1 MRNSSH
7 SALRVVGAALVVG
20 VAIPAAA
27 IDGTILID
35 QNKAMTGNVTPGDA
49 PGFPVMISLPGSYKL
64 AGNLTVPDA
73 NTTAIVI
80 AADHVTIDLNGF
92 AILGP
97 VDCTAGFPCAP
108 VSTQAAYGVVAG
120 SDTPPKSYYNITV
133 RNGTIQGMGSDGV
146 HLLGDSFRVEDLH
159 VRSNGLSGIVVRSI
173 GGPNRQDNLI
183 VHHNTVQLHSGY
195 GIKTYAGVITDNTI
209 SDSGFEGIS
218 VQVGGGT
225 VARNLV
231 SRSASFGMGLTP
243 SVSYYGNTM
252 VDNNGGGL
260 QVGGGINTGQNVCGS
275 AICPGAQF

>member
-1 MRNSSH
+1 MRKTVQIAGSLVAATLLGGMAMPT
-7 SALRVVGAALVVG
+7 SAV
-20 VAIPAAA
+20 
-27 IDGTILID
+27 DGTILID
-35 QNKAMTGNVTPGDA
+35 QNKAMAGNVTPGDT
-49 PGFPVMISLPGSYKL
+49 PGFPVLINLPGSYRL

-97 VDCTAGFPCAP
+97 VNCTGGFPCTP
-108 VSTQAAYGVVAG
+108 VGTQPAYGVQAG
-120 SDTPPKSYYNITV
+120 SDTPAKSYYNITV

-146 HLLGDSFRVEDLH
+146 HLLGDSIRVEDLH
-159 VRSNGLSGIVVRSI
+159 VRSNGLSGIVVRNT
-173 GGPNRQDNLI
+173 GANRQDNLI
-183 VHHNTVQLHSGY
+183 VHHNTVQFHSSY
-195 GIKTYAGVITDNTI
+195 GIKTNAGVITDNTV

-231 SRSASFGMGLTP
+231 SRSSFFGMALTP

-252 VDNNGGGL
+252 VDNNGGSL

-275 AICPGAQF
+275 VICPGAQF